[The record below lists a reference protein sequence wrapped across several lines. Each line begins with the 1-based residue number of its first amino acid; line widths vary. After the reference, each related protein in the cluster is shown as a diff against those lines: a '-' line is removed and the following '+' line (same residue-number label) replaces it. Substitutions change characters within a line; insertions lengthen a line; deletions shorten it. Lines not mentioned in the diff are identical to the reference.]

1 MTFQKWLGTIP
12 SAIGGIVFSTMAAH
26 LKVCWRYPSS
36 WKRWNNQR
44 AHVAQIC
51 QLYRHTPTR
60 THIYGLLTSTT
71 LEISPNSSHLLSI
84 DLIRSILHYT
94 LYTIHHV
101 LSTLCYI
108 LYSIH
113 HTPCTIHYILYT
125 IHIRSTASRWLCV
138 FLIHGMLSMILD
150 VLVPVELC
158 VIFCVKAVNTLFT
171 GSGMKSH
178 FAYTKPPFLCF
189 LHSPQLIGFHDF
201 LAVLVFCSQQH
212 FKFFQEPFRIWI
224 PQAWSPLI
232 HVPSNPPPLQNA
244 TAI

>member
-1 MTFQKWLGTIP
+1 M
-12 SAIGGIVFSTMAAH
+12 
-26 LKVCWRYPSS
+26 
-36 WKRWNNQR
+36 
-44 AHVAQIC
+44 AQIC

-138 FLIHGMLSMILD
+138 FFDSWD
-150 VLVPVELC
+150 VVDDIGCARASRIVC
-158 VIFCVKAVNTLFT
+158 
-171 GSGMKSH
+171 
-178 FAYTKPPFLCF
+178 YFLCKGSQ
-189 LHSPQLIGFHDF
+189 HLIYR
-201 LAVLVFCSQQH
+201 QRNE
-212 FKFFQEPFRIWI
+212 EPFRLHETSIFVLSSQPHTNWF
-224 PQAWSPLI
+224 PRFFSRLSLLFTAA
-232 HVPSNPPPLQNA
+232 LQVLPR
-244 TAI
+244 TF